1 MSRIATARK
10 LAADTLVTA
19 DRLAPNNYL
28 DFRSTYSLGLCLA
41 YAVQQGHVTQV
52 SQSGIALLE
61 ETLDSAHFALGE
73 QGQSALDTVAMELA
87 ETRTATALEEFANP
101 VDVPRFE
108 LGQWVRCTSLATGA
122 TMRRRVADI
131 SDYMG
136 TYVFGLEGP
145 RGLVTIADNNPGW
158 RMEAELPLTEGDVV
172 RVRLVENGAD
182 GPYDVMKISAI
193 DIADEDAPRTFW
205 LMGTA
210 GASIAMFPVTEG
222 DEAWSLERVPTLD
235 EVLEEAAVPHVG
247 DYATYLGATYQVESR
262 YSDGTASLTDSMTGA
277 RISAK
282 LSELTIVR

>member
-10 LAADTLVTA
+10 LAADTLATT

-28 DFRSTYSLGLCLA
+28 EFRSTYSLGMCLA

-73 QGQSALDTVAMELA
+73 QGQSAMDTVAMEA
-87 ETRTATALEEFANP
+87 AMATTASALEDFANP
-101 VDVPRFE
+101 VDAPRFE

-145 RGLVTIADNNPGW
+145 RGLVVIADDDQDW
-158 RMEAELPLTEGDVV
+158 HLEAELALAEGDLV

-182 GPYDVMKISAI
+182 GVYDLMKVSHIEI
-193 DIADEDAPRTFW
+193 EDEDAPRVFW
-205 LMGTA
+205 LMATE
-210 GASIAMFPVTEG
+210 GASIAMFPIAEG

-235 EVLEEAAVPHVG
+235 ELLAE
-247 DYATYLGATYQVESR
+247 
-262 YSDGTASLTDSMTGA
+262 
-277 RISAK
+277 
-282 LSELTIVR
+282 